1 MKLYPGSAMRR
12 AMKVVEVIL
21 KAIGKEIKWIQA
33 ADILGVTPR
42 HIRRLR
48 AAYLEQ
54 GIGRLYDRRRG
65 QPSKRRAPFELVEK
79 VLCLYQDKYFDFNV
93 KHFHEQL
100 VSRHGL
106 SCSYTWVKNLLQ
118 EAGYVKRSKG
128 RGGHRKRRER
138 RPLFGQMLH
147 LDGSDHE
154 WLALKPGE
162 RQVLLLVVD
171 DATGKNLAAQL
182 VAAETTKTCLG
193 VMREVVESYGI
204 PAQLY
209 TDRHSVYWYT
219 QKAGGKVD
227 RERLTQFG
235 RAMEEL
241 GVEMIPGYSPQARGR
256 SERWNGTW
264 QGRLVAEL
272 RLAGITDLA
281 AANRYIAT
289 QFLPGLNQQFSKAP
303 AEPGSAFVDA
313 QGADLD
319 RIFAILHE
327 GRVVAND
334 NTVRVNTLT
343 LQLEKSR
350 FRGHFAKCQVDVFEH
365 LDNTYA
371 VVWKKRVIGRY
382 DSQGRALINPGGQPP
397 DPRSLSLARP
407 GKRPKKERRKPL
419 ASASSPAISKA
430 LGSLSSVALSSQE
443 TASEYGKGL

>member
-1 MKLYPGSAMRR
+1 MKQYPESAMRR

-42 HIRRLR
+42 TIRRMR
-48 AAYLEQ
+48 AAYQEH
-54 GIGRLYDRRRG
+54 GIGGLIDRRRG
-65 QPSKRRAPFELVEK
+65 QPSKRRAPYELVEK
-79 VLCLYQDKYFDFNV
+79 VLCLYHDKYFDFNV

-100 VSRHGL
+100 VGRHGL
-106 SCSYTWVKNLLQ
+106 SCSYTFVKNLLQ

-138 RPLFGQMLH
+138 RPLFGQMLP
-147 LDGSDHE
+147 LDGSEHE
-154 WLALKPGE
+154 WLALRPGA

-171 DATGKNLAAQL
+171 DATGRNLAAQL
-182 VAAETTKTCLG
+182 VEAETTKTCLG

-272 RLAGITDLA
+272 RLAGIANLA
-281 AANRYIAT
+281 AANRYIAAK
-289 QFLPGLNQQFSKAP
+289 FLPGLNRQFAQEA
-303 AEPGSAFVDA
+303 AEPGSAFVGA

-319 RIFAILHE
+319 RIFAIRHE
-327 GRVVAND
+327 DRVVAND
-334 NTVRVNTLT
+334 NTVRVNNLA

-350 FRGHFAKCQVDVFEH
+350 FRDHFAKCQVDVFEH
-365 LDNTYA
+365 LDGTYA
-371 VVWKKRVIGRY
+371 VFWKKRVIGRY
-382 DSQGRALINPGGQPP
+382 DSQGQALTNPGGQPP
-397 DPRSLSLARP
+397 DPRSLSPGSP
-407 GKRPKKERRKPL
+407 GKRSKMGKGKR
-419 ASASSPAISKA
+419 SASPSSPDIPPA
-430 LGSLSSVALSSQE
+430 LGSLSRVALPSGE
-443 TASEYGKGL
+443 TSPG